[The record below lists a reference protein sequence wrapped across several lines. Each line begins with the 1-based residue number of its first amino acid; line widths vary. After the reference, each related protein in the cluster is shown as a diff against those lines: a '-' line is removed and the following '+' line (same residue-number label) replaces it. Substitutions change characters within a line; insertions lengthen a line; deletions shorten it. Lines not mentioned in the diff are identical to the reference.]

1 MAVITDIMMSVT
13 EMLMNG
19 GDMVEFF
26 LSYYQVNMTVAQIPR
41 LKQFSN
47 VPKQFVEKRGRNI
60 TL

>member
-41 LKQFSN
+41 SKQFSN
-47 VPKQFVEKRGRNI
+47 VHKQFVEKRGRNI
-60 TL
+60 TF